1 MDLSGI
7 TAGFA
12 LTGSFC
18 TFSAV
23 LPEIENLKLAGAKIL
38 PIMSRIA
45 AETDTRFGT
54 AESFRR
60 RIEAICEAEIITTV
74 EKAEPIGPRKLL
86 DILIVAPCTG
96 NTLGKIANG
105 ITDTSVTMATKAHL
119 RNARPVLL
127 AVSTNDG
134 LSGAA
139 KNIGLLLN
147 AKNIFFVP
155 FGQDDPDRKPT
166 SLVADMKSI
175 VPAAGAALLG
185 RQMQPMLVRR
195 TPEVVLSKNRES

>member
-23 LPEIENLKLAGAKIL
+23 LPEIENLKLSGAKIL
-38 PIMSRIA
+38 PIMSHTA
-45 AETDTRFGT
+45 ATTDTRFGT

-60 RIEAICEAEIITTV
+60 RIEAITGSEIITTV
-74 EKAEPIGPRKLL
+74 EKAEPIGPGKLL

-96 NTLGKIANG
+96 NTLAKIASG
-105 ITDTSVTMATKAHL
+105 IADTSVTMAVKSHL
-119 RNARPVLL
+119 RNGRPVLL

-134 LSGAA
+134 LAGAA
-139 KNIGLLLN
+139 KNIGHLLSR
-147 AKNIFFVP
+147 KHIFFVP
-155 FGQDDPDRKPT
+155 FGQDDPDRKPA
-166 SLVADMKSI
+166 SLVADMQNI
-175 VPAAGAALLG
+175 VPAAGAALLH
-185 RQMQPMLVRR
+185 RQMQPLLIMRQGPVH
-195 TPEVVLSKNRES
+195 TINREN

>member
-18 TFSAV
+18 TFQSV
-23 LPEIENLKLAGAKIL
+23 LPEIENLKLAGAKIV
-38 PIMSRIA
+38 PIMSTTA
-45 AETDTRFGT
+45 SETDTRFGT
-54 AESFRR
+54 AESFKN
-60 RIEAICEAEIITTV
+60 RIEALTGAEIITTIA
-74 EKAEPIGPRKLL
+74 KAEPIGPKKLL

-96 NTLGKIANG
+96 NTLGKIAHG
-105 ITDTSVTMATKAHL
+105 ITDTPVTMAVKAHL

-134 LSGAA
+134 LAGAA

-147 AKNIFFVP
+147 TKNIFFVP
-155 FGQDDPDRKPT
+155 FGQDDPDKKPT
-166 SLVADMKSI
+166 SLVADMQSI
-175 VPAAGAALLG
+175 VPAAGAALLH
-185 RQMQPMLVRR
+185 RQMQPLLVGM
-195 TPEVVLSKNRES
+195 

>member
-23 LPEIENLKLAGAKIL
+23 LPEMENLKLAGAKII
-38 PIMSRIA
+38 PIMSPVA
-45 AETDTRFGT
+45 SATDTRFGT
-54 AESFRR
+54 AAFFRE
-60 RIEAICEAEIITTV
+60 RIETIAEAEIITTV
-74 EKAEPIGPRKLL
+74 DKAEPIGPKKLL

-96 NTLGKIANG
+96 NTLAKIANG
-105 ITDTSVTMATKAHL
+105 ITDTSVTMAVKAHL

-139 KNIGLLLN
+139 KNIGLLMN

-155 FGQDDPDRKPT
+155 FGQDDPAKKPT

-175 VPAAGAALLG
+175 VPAAGAALLN
-185 RQMQPMLVRR
+185 RQMQPMLIKK
-195 TPEVVLSKNRES
+195 E

>member
-23 LPEIENLKLAGAKIL
+23 LPEMENLKLAGAKIV
-38 PIMSRIA
+38 PIMSTA
-45 AETDTRFGT
+45 AATTDTRFGT

-60 RIEAICEAEIITTV
+60 RIEALTGAEIVTSV
-74 EKAEPIGPRKLL
+74 EKVEPIGPGKLL

-96 NTLGKIANG
+96 NTLAKIANG
-105 ITDTSVTMATKAHL
+105 ITDTSVTMAVKAHL
-119 RNARPVLL
+119 RNGRPVLL

-139 KNIGLLLN
+139 KNIGQLLN
-147 AKNIFFVP
+147 RKNIFFVP

-166 SLVADMKSI
+166 SLVADMQNI
-175 VPAAGAALLG
+175 VPAAGAALLK
-185 RQMQPMLVRR
+185 RQMQPVLVMRKA
-195 TPEVVLSKNRES
+195 PSFSLNRES

>member
-23 LPEIENLKLAGAKIL
+23 LPEIENLKLSGAKIL
-38 PIMSRIA
+38 PIMSHTA
-45 AETDTRFGT
+45 ATTDTRFGT

-60 RIEAICEAEIITTV
+60 RIEAITESEIITTV
-74 EKAEPIGPRKLL
+74 EKAEPIGPGKLL

-96 NTLGKIANG
+96 NTLAKIAGG
-105 ITDTSVTMATKAHL
+105 IADTSVTMAVKSHL
-119 RNARPVLL
+119 RNGRPVLL

-134 LSGAA
+134 LAGAA
-139 KNIGLLLN
+139 KNIGQLLGR
-147 AKNIFFVP
+147 KNIFFVP

-166 SLVADMKSI
+166 SLVADMQNI
-175 VPAAGAALLG
+175 VPAAGAALLH
-185 RQMQPMLVRR
+185 RQMQPLLVMRQSPSY
-195 TPEVVLSKNRES
+195 TPNKES

>member
-38 PIMSRIA
+38 PIMSRTA
-45 AETDTRFGT
+45 ATTDTRFGT

-60 RIEAICEAEIITTV
+60 RIEAITEAEIITTV
-74 EKAEPIGPRKLL
+74 EKAEPIGPGKLL
-86 DILIVAPCTG
+86 DVLIVAPCTG
-96 NTLGKIANG
+96 NTLAKIAAG
-105 ITDTSVTMATKAHL
+105 VTDTSVTMAVKAHL

-139 KNIGLLLN
+139 KNIGQLLN
-147 AKNIFFVP
+147 TKNIFFVP

-166 SLVADMKSI
+166 SLVADMQNI
-175 VPAAGAALLG
+175 VPAAGAALLH
-185 RQMQPMLVRR
+185 RQMQPILVMRKAPVY
-195 TPEVVLSKNRES
+195 TPERQS

>member
-23 LPEIENLKLAGAKIL
+23 LPEMENLKMAGAKII
-38 PIMSRIA
+38 PIMSKNA

-54 AESFRR
+54 AESFRQ
-60 RIEAICEAEIITTV
+60 RIEAITGNEIITTIA
-74 EKAEPIGPRKLL
+74 KAEPIGPGKLL

-96 NTLGKIANG
+96 NTLGKLANG
-105 ITDTSVTMATKAHL
+105 ITDTAVTMAVKSHL

-134 LSGAA
+134 LAGAA

-147 AKNIFFVP
+147 AKNVFFVP

-175 VPAAGAALLG
+175 VPAAGAALLK
-185 RQMQPMLVRR
+185 RQMQPL
-195 TPEVVLSKNRES
+195 LI

>member
-23 LPEIENLKLAGAKIL
+23 LPEIENLKRAGAKIV

-185 RQMQPMLVRR
+185 RQMQPLLVRR
-195 TPEVVLSKNRES
+195 ETEPKRDA

>member
-23 LPEIENLKLAGAKIL
+23 LPEMENLKLAGAKII
-38 PIMSRIA
+38 PIMSGTA
-45 AETDTRFGT
+45 ASTDTRFGT

-60 RIEAICEAEIITTV
+60 RIEALTGTEIITTI
-74 EKAEPIGPRKLL
+74 EKAEPIGPGKLL

-96 NTLGKIANG
+96 NTLAKIAGG
-105 ITDTSVTMATKAHL
+105 IADSSVTMAVKAHL

-134 LSGAA
+134 LAGAA
-139 KNIGLLLN
+139 KNIGALLN
-147 AKNIFFVP
+147 TKNIFFVP

-166 SLVADMKSI
+166 SLVADMQNI
-175 VPAAGAALLG
+175 VPAAGAALLH
-185 RQMQPMLVRR
+185 RQMQPLLVMRQS
-195 TPEVVLSKNRES
+195 PPFSPNRES

>member
-23 LPEIENLKLAGAKIL
+23 LPEIENLKLAGAKII
-38 PIMSRIA
+38 PIMSKNA
-45 AETDTRFGT
+45 AETDTRFGA
-54 AESFRR
+54 AEDIRR
-60 RIEAICEAEIITTV
+60 QIQEITDAEIITTI
-74 EKAEPIGPRKLL
+74 EKAEPIGPGKLL

-96 NTLGKIANG
+96 NTLGKLANG
-105 ITDTSVTMATKAHL
+105 ITDTAVTMAVKSHL

-134 LSGAA
+134 LAGAA
-139 KNIGLLLN
+139 KNIGYLLN
-147 AKNIFFVP
+147 AKNVFFVP

-175 VPAAGAALLG
+175 VPATGAALLK
-185 RQMQPMLVRR
+185 RQMQPMLI
-195 TPEVVLSKNRES
+195 

>member
-18 TFSAV
+18 TFQSV
-23 LPEIENLKLAGAKIL
+23 LPEIENLKHAGAEIV
-38 PIMSRIA
+38 PIMSRTA

-60 RIEAICEAEIITTV
+60 RIEEICDAEIITTV
-74 EKAEPIGPRKLL
+74 KDAEPIGPQKLL

-96 NTLGKIANG
+96 NTLGKIAAG
-105 ITDTSVTMATKAHL
+105 ITDTSVTMAVKAHL

-134 LSGAA
+134 LAGAA

-147 AKNIFFVP
+147 TKNIFFVP

-166 SLVADMKSI
+166 SLVADMPSI
-175 VPAAGAALLG
+175 VPAAFSALLR
-185 RQMQPMLVRR
+185 RQHQPLIITRQNA
-195 TPEVVLSKNRES
+195 K